1 MVFPIFC
8 CRMKIPISGEF
19 LAPAEVASDADSD
32 VANVATVADC
42 DPEGTLFAARE
53 VGDREPVTE
62 EERWVLS
69 LPLVGDV
76 KVESTISHLA
86 LGTWHLAVGVFFGE
100 GRTLAKMGR

>member
-1 MVFPIFC
+1 MAFPIFC
-8 CRMKIPISGEF
+8 CRKNIPISGEF
-19 LAPAEVASDADSD
+19 GAEVASDADSD

-86 LGTWHLAVGVFFGE
+86 LMWVFFS
-100 GRTLAKMGR
+100 AKEERRQKWGDD

>member
-1 MVFPIFC
+1 MSF
-8 CRMKIPISGEF
+8 
-19 LAPAEVASDADSD
+19 APAEVASDADSD

-86 LGTWHLAVGVFFGE
+86 LGTWLWVFFS
-100 GRTLAKMGR
+100 AKEERWQKWGDD